1 MKDDLI
7 TVLNNSVKTGEV
19 VHIIYHGGSQPGSS
33 REISPI
39 TVTPNEVRARDLST
53 GIVKVFL
60 LSKIELFNVN
70 SNSPIY
76 DPNAS
81 PIVEDVKTIEQA
93 FISKITELEKIG
105 WNVVLTQDAISL
117 HSNFKN
123 GKIRKSPD
131 VSLSYDEFIIDSTF
145 DLETNDFIDVKN
157 KSTRPYRLCSKSLP
171 TTHTVGHMLNA
182 IDLFLK
188 EAKINAPSSFA
199 LPGTNL

>member
-60 LSKIELFNVN
+60 LSKIEFFNAN

-76 DPNAS
+76 DPNA
-81 PIVEDVKTIEQA
+81 PPKVEDVRTIEQA
-93 FISKITELEKIG
+93 FIQKISELEKLG
-105 WNVVLTQDAISL
+105 WKVVLTQDEIFLYSY
-117 HSNFKN
+117 FKN

-131 VSLSYDEFIIDSTF
+131 VYLSYNEFNIDSTF
-145 DLETNDFIDVKN
+145 DLETNDFINVKN
-157 KSTRPYRLCSKSLP
+157 KSTRPYRLCSKSLS
-171 TTHTVGHMLNA
+171 TTHTFSHMSKA
-182 IDLFLK
+182 FDLFFS
-188 EAKINAPSSFA
+188 EAKINAPSNFA
-199 LPGTNL
+199 